1 MSTTSNNLTQF
12 KAESP
17 EAIMNSFDTKGSQK
31 RSKRSKKIAC
41 TECRQQK
48 AKCDAS
54 ERQPHPC
61 SRCEKRK
68 IPCKLDSEFKRTF
81 KRAKIDELV
90 KEYEIIK
97 SKLNSNML
105 NDTKQ
110 IPVQIQQQPPP
121 LQQQQQPQPQPQAQ
135 TQQSF
140 LPPIQYVSNSRANIS
155 GGNSYPIQASPSNG
169 SPLNDTA
176 GYGSAVPSNSYN
188 NHATHVSSS
197 GIPGSI
203 NRQMGPN
210 ISGSGNV
217 KPATPLSTLNRQF
230 SPFSMRPISPL
241 GQDMSLI
248 SGMQLSSSYNQPIKS
263 PVIVPT
269 PGIQYSTN
277 ISSPNITN
285 KINSSLNLSTLIS
298 AANASDNLSKG
309 FTNGSAITASNNV
322 NKQAATVSQ
331 LEPGKLSN
339 LRVCRP
345 VRKPKIDQSL
355 LSCTPKSLGE
365 VTLNEDQI
373 VVLYS
378 TFLTHYHPLLP
389 VIDMEKSIEKIYKL
403 CPILF
408 WTMMFTALRGHHS
421 LEPAIS
427 PEECKELYFTLSP
440 VIKSVLAEITISPI
454 TRYAPSEADES
465 ILNASSVYSVQAFLI
480 YTFWPPLT
488 SSLSADSSWN
498 SIGIAFYQAI
508 RLGLHTPGL
517 TSDRSKSSDLLNEN
531 IRTWIACNVVS
542 QTIASVF
549 GYPSFFQP
557 YGSLTLA
564 LSKEGND
571 VPHCLR
577 QMLEIQTFEEQI
589 EKTLNSNSFDSLRLN
604 HTSEQLPMIH
614 LLENELNQLELKLC
628 SVPDSPMD
636 DFRMLSLY
644 AARLH
649 LLCYY
654 FLDNDQSNTFE
665 YKRGVIKA
673 YNAALAIIQHCKMS
687 NEREDSFIKNL
698 PSSYILTLWQ
708 ASVVIS
714 RLVNSSYK
722 SLIDVEAGK
731 LLYQTA
737 ISLALKASV
746 VKHDLAYRS
755 CGIMKATWNL
765 FRTLDMNL
773 SGPVKVTVRSRMSAN
788 IFFDTLWIVR
798 EKCDMIKLNYRK
810 KSDSNSGG
818 ESDDDVEV
826 IEDDQK
832 VSDDHQNVVTN
843 TLSGSVGS
851 ETRSSSKRKTNYS
864 AENAAR
870 KIISTIPLDPQPI
883 SIAETPNDSTSNS
896 KGGSPFA
903 SYKSP
908 NTYSDASKKIITPQ
922 SLALNSA
929 SNYHS
934 SPDHRSNQNSKRT
947 PNDTKSVSSTPL
959 ETGAAAVLA
968 RPAESQNANT
978 EPVKSESTVGVTNSN
993 VDALGPTPTT
1003 NTGFFIDNWDLNADF
1018 DSDMLFKDIASVMDE
1033 FGFHAG

>member
-155 GGNSYPIQASPSNG
+155 GGNSYPIQASSSNG

-589 EKTLNSNSFDSLRLN
+589 EKTLN
-604 HTSEQLPMIH
+604 
-614 LLENELNQLELKLC
+614 K
-628 SVPDSPMD
+628 
-636 DFRMLSLY
+636 
-644 AARLH
+644 
-649 LLCYY
+649 
-654 FLDNDQSNTFE
+654 
-665 YKRGVIKA
+665 
-673 YNAALAIIQHCKMS
+673 
-687 NEREDSFIKNL
+687 
-698 PSSYILTLWQ
+698 
-708 ASVVIS
+708 
-714 RLVNSSYK
+714 
-722 SLIDVEAGK
+722 
-731 LLYQTA
+731 
-737 ISLALKASV
+737 
-746 VKHDLAYRS
+746 
-755 CGIMKATWNL
+755 
-765 FRTLDMNL
+765 
-773 SGPVKVTVRSRMSAN
+773 
-788 IFFDTLWIVR
+788 
-798 EKCDMIKLNYRK
+798 
-810 KSDSNSGG
+810 
-818 ESDDDVEV
+818 
-826 IEDDQK
+826 DDQK

-978 EPVKSESTVGVTNSN
+978 EPVKSDSTVGLTNSN